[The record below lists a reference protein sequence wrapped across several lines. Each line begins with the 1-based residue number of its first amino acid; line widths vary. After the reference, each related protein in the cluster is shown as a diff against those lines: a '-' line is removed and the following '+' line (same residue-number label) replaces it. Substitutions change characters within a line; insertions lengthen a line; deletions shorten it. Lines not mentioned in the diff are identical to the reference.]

1 MKQTKLFQ
9 DCDIIKEELTL
20 SDSVRGI
27 TNRTECITFI
37 DLNIAGVSMKRWKP
51 KNPGSLLKG
60 KAVTFVNLLHE
71 PNRHRE
77 AKVTVTA
84 VNLNSEPMYFQ
95 ITFDIDSSNCSGIVE
110 ETDVDEEKTEKP
122 GNQVED
128 EADNSNLMI
137 VTSVLGFALLVVIV
151 ILIIVCL
158 KKRCCM
164 RKPPMKH
171 DVNDTYGTYA
181 RGWDS
186 EGEYGDGDKVY
197 VTDTNDYY
205 AAS

>member
-1 MKQTKLFQ
+1 M
-9 DCDIIKEELTL
+9 
-20 SDSVRGI
+20 
-27 TNRTECITFI
+27 TF
-37 DLNIAGVSMKRWKP
+37 D
-51 KNPGSLLKG
+51 
-60 KAVTFVNLLHE
+60 NLL
-71 PNRHRE
+71 PKQNRRRQ
-77 AKVTVTA
+77 AKVNVTA
-84 VNLNSEPMYFQ
+84 RNPNAKPSNFQ
-95 ITFDIDSSNCSGIVE
+95 ITFNIDSSNCSGLVE
-110 ETDVDEEKTEKP
+110 VTNEDEEKTEKP
-122 GNQVED
+122 GNQVGD

-137 VTSVLGFALLVVIV
+137 VISVLGFALLVVIV